1 MNELPVNVLEMMVQR
16 LPLQQK
22 FQTLCIS
29 KKFEE
34 ASSLAL
40 KQHQSLGTVLENGYK
55 TSQTKCNVASWTE
68 HRIRDSD
75 MIGQKWFSSKKTRKN
90 ILKRLPRLKTIA
102 VHYFGKKGLSDLSL
116 YCPELECLT
125 DHDES
130 LTEKLFKEPNLLHFK
145 GDLCQD
151 GLNELIN
158 CYPCLTHLSCSSSD
172 VLDVS
177 GCFREGI
184 QALDL
189 NWKDQ
194 PKWDTLFLASAMKT
208 VERLAMG
215 VVEIEDLT
223 NFSFVAPKLK
233 ELDVAIHRFD
243 CDDDDVLSV
252 FESLRESLSFSPELQ
267 SLKLEFEGSSL
278 PMPPSLFDST
288 SQLLCVSLPRV
299 SRTNTG
305 EVLEVICERNPLL
318 KELCIGQVSGS
329 NEYKKKIL
337 DLISSLT
344 QLKSLTI
351 RNRSLTEV
359 LTTAELEEFVTRN
372 TVNDT
377 LRFCMELHQE
387 ENFPQEDSD
396 ESMFASTV
404 WRGIHWF
411 NY

>member
-1 MNELPVNVLEMMVQR
+1 MNDLPVTVLQIMVQR

-22 FQTLCIS
+22 FLTLCIS
-29 KKFEE
+29 QKFEE

-40 KQHQSLGTVLENGYK
+40 KQHQSLGTIAVKRYK
-55 TSQTKCNVASWTE
+55 TSQRKCNVASWTE

-75 MIGQKWFSSKKTRKN
+75 MIGQKWFNSKETRKN
-90 ILKRLPRLKTIA
+90 ILKRLPRLKTIV
-102 VHYFGKKGLSDLSL
+102 VHYFGKQALSDLSL

-130 LTEKLFKEPNLLHFK
+130 STDKLFNQPNLLHFV
-145 GDLCQD
+145 GNLSQD

-158 CYPCLTHLSCSSSD
+158 CYPCLTHLSSSSSQ
-172 VLDVS
+172 VFNVT

-189 NWKDQ
+189 
-194 PKWDTLFLASAMKT
+194 KWEYYPEWNSLFLAPAMKT
-208 VERLAMG
+208 VQRLAMRC
-215 VVEIEDLT
+215 VNSKVM
-223 NFSFVAPKLK
+223 NFVAPKLK
-233 ELDVAIHRFD
+233 ELDVGIDARKNNALLL
-243 CDDDDVLSV
+243 C
-252 FESLRESLSFSPELQ
+252 ESLRESLSFSPELQ
-267 SLKLEFEGSSL
+267 SFKLEFDGWNPW

-288 SQLLCVSLPRV
+288 SQLLCVSLTKDPLA
-299 SRTNTG
+299 NTG
-305 EVLEVICERNPLL
+305 EVLEVICSRNPLL
-318 KELCIGQVSGS
+318 EELCIGQVSGS
-329 NEYKKKIL
+329 NEYRKKIL

-351 RNRSLTEV
+351 RNGSLTEV
-359 LTTAELEEFVTRN
+359 LTIAELEDFFTRN

-377 LRFCMELHQE
+377 LRFYMKLYQKQ
-387 ENFPQEDSD
+387 NFPQKDSKR
-396 ESMFASTV
+396 ETA